1 MPCKHSYIYGRSGV
15 RSRNASRRRPGLVV
29 FAGLL
34 ALVLSDVSLARGPKG
49 ARDADM
55 QTAVSQ
61 AHKRYKT
68 DGSGAIPDTV
78 PIGTKVSPD
87 LYGVVVVRVNGK
99 VFEAGDTRVPFVLT
113 TVAAPFTAALV
124 AEQQGGKDA
133 SNPLDLDG
141 SITAVSLVKPQHE
154 PDAKWRA
161 LLGNLGAF
169 AGRELLLDD
178 GVYRSASAA
187 RESVLEAARRL
198 ASQGRLQDDADA
210 TADLFVKQGAVT
222 LTARDLAIMAATLA
236 NDGKNPVNG
245 KAVVKPEV
253 SKSLQ
258 ALVAASGLQNV
269 GMVAMA
275 GKGGAIIAIVPGR
288 MGIATYSPPL
298 DAAGNSVRGQRA
310 IKYLSQAL
318 QVSLL
323 EN

>member
-1 MPCKHSYIYGRSGV
+1 MV
-15 RSRNASRRRPGLVV
+15 L
-29 FAGLL
+29 AGLL

-61 AHKRYKT
+61 AHKRYKP
-68 DGSGAIPDTV
+68 DVSGAIPDSV
-78 PIGTKVSPD
+78 PVGTRIPPD
-87 LYGVVVVRVNGK
+87 LYGVVIVRVTGK
-99 VFEAGDTRVPFVLT
+99 IFEAGDTRVPFVLT
-113 TVAAPFTAALV
+113 GVAAPFTAALV
-124 AEQQGGKDA
+124 AEQQGGAAA
-133 SNPLDLDG
+133 SNPLDWEG
-141 SITAVSLVKPQHE
+141 SITTVSLVKPQHD
-154 PDAKWRA
+154 PDAKWRT

-169 AGRELLLDD
+169 AGRELFFDD
-178 GVYRSASAA
+178 AMYRSASATT
-187 RESVLEAARRL
+187 ESVLEAARRL
-198 ASQGRLQDDADA
+198 ASQGKLQDDADA
-210 TADLFVKQGAVT
+210 TAELFVKQGAVT

-253 SKSLQ
+253 SKALQ

-269 GMVAMA
+269 GMTAVA

-318 QVSLL
+318 QVSLPQD
-323 EN
+323 

>member
-1 MPCKHSYIYGRSGV
+1 MPGKHSYIYGRSGV
-15 RSRNASRRRPGLVV
+15 RSQNASRRRPGLVV
-29 FAGLL
+29 FAGVL
-34 ALVLSDVSLARGPKG
+34 ALVASHVSLARGPKG

-68 DGSGAIPDTV
+68 DGSGAIADTL
-78 PIGTKVSPD
+78 PIGTNISPD
-87 LYGVVVVRVNGK
+87 LYGVVIVRVNGK
-99 VFEAGDTRVPFVLT
+99 IFEAGDTRVPFVLT
-113 TVAAPFTAALV
+113 AVAAPFTAALV
-124 AEQQGGKDA
+124 AEQQGGA
-133 SNPLDLDG
+133 GANNPLDWEG
-141 SITAVSLVKPQHE
+141 SITTVSLVKPQHDA
-154 PDAKWRA
+154 DAKWRA

-169 AGRELLLDD
+169 AGRELFLDD
-178 GVYRSASAA
+178 GRYRSASAA

-236 NDGKNPVNG
+236 NDGKNPLKGN
-245 KAVVKPEV
+245 AVVKPEV
-253 SKSLQ
+253 SKTLQ
-258 ALVAASGLQNV
+258 ALVSASGLQNV
-269 GMVAMA
+269 GMTAMA
-275 GKGGAIIAIVPGR
+275 GKSGAIIAIVPGR
-288 MGIATYSPPL
+288 MGIATYSPLL

-323 EN
+323 QN